1 MTVKVNGR
9 PKRMPC
15 GQIGIERTIFD
26 FAKGDPK
33 ARIFL
38 LAMLRQFPGA
48 VGGQA
53 DSDPDAPVSD
63 IDAKAMAD
71 YLRRLGIKL

>member
-1 MTVKVNGR
+1 
-9 PKRMPC
+9 
-15 GQIGIERTIFD
+15 
-26 FAKGDPK
+26 
-33 ARIFL
+33 
-38 LAMLRQFPGA
+38 MLRQFPGA